1 MTNEKKAKEILT
13 KIKNKRM
20 VTDKEIREIILKI
33 FPSLSEDEISEVIK
47 AVRLQLQQL
56 NKKIKHAQYQGLES

>member
-1 MTNEKKAKEILT
+1 MTNEKMAKEVLT

-56 NKKIKHAQYQGLES
+56 NKKIKHAQYQGLER

>member
-1 MTNEKKAKEILT
+1 MTNEKKAKEVLT

-56 NKKIKHAQYQGLES
+56 NKKIKHAQYQGLER

>member
-56 NKKIKHAQYQGLES
+56 NKKIKHAQYQGLER